1 MTRISKIMKADE
13 ETFKILEENTS
24 IILALFKNSKIQKTS
39 QVLFMIIFIQSTYCF
54 VH

>member
-24 IILALFKNSKIQKTS
+24 IILALFKNSKNFSGSI
-39 QVLFMIIFIQSTYCF
+39 YANR
-54 VH
+54 